1 MSNFILIILLAA
13 FPPLSTDMY
22 LPAIP
27 TLCTIWGITLAQ
39 ANLSLVA
46 FFISFS
52 AFLLLH
58 GPLADRFGRRPVL
71 IGGVSLYIAGSLSCA
86 GADSI
91 TFLVLSRIIQGCGAA
106 AGSAMALALTKDL
119 YRGNEQKKILAYI
132 GVLIPLCPMVA
143 PSIGAL
149 ILQYVS
155 WRSIFLAQA
164 ILTLPALYG
173 SFRLKEPMTT
183 EHSGTGGVLAA
194 IRRYGRLARNGTYMV
209 YTLAFSVM
217 GFSFFAFLG
226 GSSDIYIRS
235 FGMTEQIYSLYF
247 GFNALALMLGSLL
260 CARVLVN
267 FESRRILYITLVGMF
282 FSTGTLLILGKAT
295 PTNFALSMFAYS
307 LFLGMSRPISN
318 HLILKQVRQ
327 DTGTA
332 SSLLTFFNFLCAAI
346 AMELISPDWSS
357 KPMVI
362 GVMGVVGS
370 TIPFAAILAVQRGK

>member
-1 MSNFILIILLAA
+1 MNNFILIILLAA

-27 TLCTIWGITLAQ
+27 TLCTLWGITLAQ

-46 FFISFS
+46 FFVSFS
-52 AFLLLH
+52 VFLLLH

-71 IGGVSLYIAGSLSCA
+71 MGGISLYIAGSLLCS
-86 GADSI
+86 GAASI
-91 TFLVLSRIIQGCGAA
+91 TILVLARILQACGAA

-119 YRGNEQKKILAYI
+119 YRGNERKKILAYI
-132 GVLIPLCPMVA
+132 GVLIPLCPMMA

-149 ILQYVS
+149 MLKYVS

-173 SFRLKEPMTT
+173 SFRLKETLIVK
-183 EHSGTGGVLAA
+183 HAGTGGVLAA
-194 IRRYGRLARNGTYMV
+194 LKRYGRLTRNGAYMV
-209 YTLAFSVM
+209 YTLAFSM
-217 GFSFFAFLG
+217 TGLSFFAFLG

-235 FGMTEQIYSLYF
+235 FGMTEQVYSLYF
-247 GFNALALMLGSLL
+247 AFNALALMLGSLF

-267 FESRRILYITLVGMF
+267 VASRRILFVSLVGMF
-282 FSTGTLLILGKAT
+282 FSTGILLILGKAT
-295 PTNFALSMFAYS
+295 PANFALSMFAYS

-318 HLILKQVRQ
+318 HLILKQVQR

-346 AMELISPDWSS
+346 AMELISPNWSS

-362 GVMGVVGS
+362 AVMGLVGS
-370 TIPFAAILAVQRGK
+370 TIPFTALLAMQRGK

>member
-1 MSNFILIILLAA
+1 MNNFILIILLAA

-46 FFISFS
+46 FFVSFA

-71 IGGVSLYIAGSLSCA
+71 IGGVSLYIAGSLFCS
-86 GADSI
+86 GAASI
-91 TFLVLSRIIQGCGAA
+91 TILVLARIIQACGAA
-106 AGSAMALALTKDL
+106 ACSAMALTLTKDL

-149 ILQYVS
+149 MLKYVS
-155 WRSIFLAQA
+155 WRGIFLAQA
-164 ILTLPALYG
+164 VFTLPALYG
-173 SFRLKEPMTT
+173 SFRLKEPITT
-183 EHSGTGGVLAA
+183 KHIGTGGVSAA
-194 IRRYGRLARNGTYMV
+194 IKRYVRLVCNRTYMV
-209 YTLAFSVM
+209 YTLAFSVT

-235 FGMTEQIYSLYF
+235 FGMTAQTYSLYF
-247 GFNALALMLGSLL
+247 AFNAFAMMLGSLL

-267 FESRRILYITLVGMF
+267 VESRRILLISLVGMF
-282 FSTGTLLILGKAT
+282 FSTGILLILGKVT
-295 PTNFALSMFAYS
+295 PANFALSMFAYS

-318 HLILKQVRQ
+318 HLILQQVHQ

-332 SSLLTFFNFLCAAI
+332 SSLLTFFNFLCAAV
-346 AMELISPDWSS
+346 AMELISLDWSS

-362 GVMGVVGS
+362 GVMGLAGS
-370 TIPFAAILAVQRGK
+370 AVPFATILAIQRGK

>member
-1 MSNFILIILLAA
+1 
-13 FPPLSTDMY
+13 MY

-27 TLCTIWGITLAQ
+27 TLCNIWGITLVQ

-46 FFISFS
+46 FFVSFS
-52 AFLLLH
+52 VFLLMH

-71 IGGVSLYIAGSLSCA
+71 IGGVSLYIVGSLMCA
-86 GADSI
+86 VANSI
-91 TFLVLSRIIQGCGAA
+91 TILVLARIIQACGAA

-132 GVLIPLCPMVA
+132 GVLIPLCPMLA

-149 ILQYVS
+149 MLRYVS
-155 WRSIFLAQA
+155 WRAIFLAQA
-164 ILTLPALYG
+164 TLTLPALYG

-183 EHSGTGGVLAA
+183 KHAGSGGVQAA
-194 IRRYGRLARNGTYMV
+194 IRRYGRLARNGAYMV
-209 YTLAFSVM
+209 YTLAFSVT
-217 GFSFFAFLG
+217 GFSFFAFLA

-235 FGMTEQIYSLYF
+235 FDMTAQVYSLYF
-247 GFNALALMLGSLL
+247 AFNAFAMTLGSLL
-260 CARVLVN
+260 CARVFVN
-267 FESRRILYITLVGMF
+267 FESSRILIISLVGMF

-307 LFLGMSRPISN
+307 LFLGMGRPISN

-346 AMELISPDWSS
+346 AMGLISLDWSS
-357 KPMVI
+357 KPMTI
-362 GVMGVVGS
+362 AVMGLVGS
-370 TIPFAAILAVQRGK
+370 TIPFVAILVMQRGN